1 VAAGRRRSQSLHG
14 LGALVLTL
22 IALPPFLPIAVQHA
36 RAQQTQGQ
44 PQPGPQPKPSAR
56 ELARDAEE
64 KVDEAQEDVDRWMRG
79 HVPRPM
85 QRRGPKEL
93 LRWQWVAL
101 PLLALFALALGALL
115 ARITRRGLLAIAE
128 RTAASWDHVLI
139 KRVGGPL
146 TLTWAVLLMYLA
158 LPWLGLREHA
168 YDWVSN
174 GLQGVL
180 LAAFF
185 WMCARSVDVGAE
197 LLLSSPWG
205 RSRRSAH
212 SLVPLASRV
221 TKLVVLA
228 LAVVALLSELGYPV
242 ASLLAGLGIG
252 GVALALAAQKTVENL
267 FGTFS
272 IAADRPFSEG
282 DTVKLD
288 DVTGTVEDIGLRS
301 TRIRTADRTLIT
313 VPNGRLADMRI
324 ESLTARDRM
333 RLSCVLGLV
342 YETTSQQLRGVLAG
356 LEHVLRV
363 HPKIWPD
370 GLSVRFVALGASS
383 LDIEINAWF
392 KTTDADEFAQCRQEL
407 LLRFM
412 EVVEASNT
420 RFAFPTRTVH
430 VVNHDEPVPR

>member
-1 VAAGRRRSQSLHG
+1 VFL
-14 LGALVLTL
+14 LT
-22 IALPPFLPIAVQHA
+22 P
-36 RAQQTQGQ
+36 TQVGYQ
-44 PQPGPQPKPSAR
+44 D
-56 ELARDAEE
+56 LA
-64 KVDEAQEDVDRWMRG
+64 
-79 HVPRPM
+79 
-85 QRRGPKEL
+85 
-93 LRWQWVAL
+93 
-101 PLLALFALALGALL
+101 ALL
-115 ARITRRGLLAIAE
+115 AQQPSVAARWREHLIASPFGTIHAATFSMPRPIGTGIPEAPLVRLASLNADDVTGSVGPNPYAMRRGLSVITS
-128 RTAASWDHVLI
+128 RTPPAWDDLLV
-139 KRVGGPL
+139 KRAFGPL
-146 TLTWAVLLMYLA
+146 TLTWAVLLMYFT

-174 GLQGVL
+174 VLRGVL

-282 DTVKLD
+282 DTVKFD

-313 VPNGRLADMRI
+313 VPNGRLADMRV
-324 ESLTARDRM
+324 ESLSARDRM
-333 RLSCVLGLV
+333 RFGCVLGLV
-342 YETTSQQLRGVLAG
+342 YETTAQQLRGVLAG

-363 HPKIWPD
+363 HPKIWPE
-370 GLSVRFVALGASS
+370 GLTVRFVALGASS

-392 KTTDADEFAQCRQEL
+392 KTTDADEFALCRQEI
-407 LLRFM
+407 LLRIM
-412 EVVEASNT
+412 EVVEASST
-420 RFAFPTRTVH
+420 RLAFPTRTVH
-430 VVNHDEPVPR
+430 VVNHDEPPPR